1 MAQGYGRA
9 RREEQ
14 EGRSSLFFTRRFSVT
29 SSFAFRVCGYP
40 RAISA
45 WRLPVSVPPLHPV
58 HRSRV
63 HQSRR
68 ERPPCRSVYVWPR
81 VGREGPCCF
90 HSAQST
96 ILWAMPKASRPRPAH
111 HDPLRSNPER
121 LNTRTLT
128 LSGVRKPHLS
138 AARQFCRG
146 GVESESKFSRFGG
159 SRHAD
164 GKQSGTRPE
173 YVFGDPNK
181 VWVFRTKLGLKFLP
195 LKMCV
200 ARAPRSRGDRR
211 PLCSRTRFA

>member
-1 MAQGYGRA
+1 MYGPRLWQSKKG
-9 RREEQ
+9 RT
-14 EGRSSLFFTRRFSVT
+14 RSSLFFTRRFSVT

-45 WRLPVSVPPLHPV
+45 WRLPVSVPPLHTPLHPV

-111 HDPLRSNPER
+111 HDPLRSNPES
-121 LNTRTLT
+121 LYTWTLT
-128 LSGVRKPHLS
+128 LSGVRRLHEICPPVL
-138 AARQFCRG
+138 
-146 GVESESKFSRFGG
+146 
-159 SRHAD
+159 
-164 GKQSGTRPE
+164 P
-173 YVFGDPNK
+173 
-181 VWVFRTKLGLKFLP
+181 KL
-195 LKMCV
+195 
-200 ARAPRSRGDRR
+200 RR
-211 PLCSRTRFA
+211 